1 MTDFQAS
8 FVPEES
14 HPEIRA
20 LIERMLLLR
29 SRPDEFIT
37 LFQPDAIMHMIGD
50 QRDWPYFG
58 IYRGRAQIRELLRR
72 IDMEFELRNHRI
84 LNIVID
90 GDCFAVRRL
99 LEARHFGSS
108 QEALAVLGDFVRTRG
123 GLIDELFQYSD
134 TATACR
140 LMR

>member
-8 FVPEES
+8 FVPEEN

-20 LIERMLLLR
+20 LIERMLVLR
-29 SRPDEFIT
+29 SRPDEFIA
-37 LFQPDAIMHMIGD
+37 LFQPDAVMHMIGD

-58 IYRGRAQIRELLRR
+58 VYRGQAQILELLRR
-72 IDMEFELRNHRI
+72 IAMEFERLNDRI
-84 LNIVID
+84 LNIVAE

-99 LEARHFGSS
+99 LEVRHHGSS
-108 QEALAVLGDFVRTRG
+108 QRELLVLGDFVRIRD
-123 GLIDELFQYSD
+123 GLIAAAFQYSD
-134 TATACR
+134 TAMACR

>member
-8 FVPEES
+8 FVPDEKN
-14 HPEIRA
+14 PEIRA
-20 LIERMLLLR
+20 LIDRMMVLR

-37 LFQPDAIMHMIGD
+37 LFQPDAVMHMVGD

-58 IYRGRAQIRELLRR
+58 VYRGQAQILELLRR
-72 IDMEFELRNHRI
+72 IDMEFELQNHRI
-84 LNIVID
+84 LNIVVD

-108 QEALAVLGDFVRTRG
+108 QEALAVLGDFVRIRG
-123 GLIDELFQYSD
+123 GLIDTFFQYSD

>member
-8 FVPEES
+8 FVPEEN

-20 LIERMLLLR
+20 LIERMQVLR

-37 LFQPDAIMHMIGD
+37 LFQPDAVMHLVGD

-58 IYRGRAQIRELLRR
+58 AYRGQAQILERLRR
-72 IDMEFELRNHRI
+72 IGMEFEVMNDRI

-99 LEARHFGSS
+99 LEVRHLGSS

-123 GLIDELFQYSD
+123 GLIDEFFQYSD
-134 TATACR
+134 TAMACR

>member
-8 FVPEES
+8 FVPEEN

-20 LIERMLLLR
+20 LIERMLLRR

-37 LFQPDAIMHMIGD
+37 LFQPDAVMHMVGD

-58 IYRGRAQIRELLRR
+58 VYRGQAQILELQRR
-72 IDMEFELRNHRI
+72 ISMEFERLNDRI
-84 LNIVID
+84 LNIVAE

-99 LEARHFGSS
+99 LEVRHHGSS
-108 QEALAVLGDFVRTRG
+108 QRELLVLGDFVRTRG
-123 GLIDELFQYSD
+123 GLIDTFFQYSD